1 MRYSRLTQDL
11 APLAGDKWALHL
23 EALRRRRAGEPILM
37 LTIGEPDQP
46 AEPSLIAAAKSALD
60 AGRTRYSNGHGEPGL
75 LDALVQRYQPRS
87 PTPLSADN
95 FLCLPGTQ
103 TALYVALR
111 AILEP
116 GDEVLVGDPLY
127 ATYQAV
133 IAACGARPVFLPTT
147 AESGFLPTAEAAE
160 QAVTPR
166 TKALLLNSPHNPSG
180 TVMSAS
186 LMRALGDI
194 AQRHDL
200 WIVADEVYEALIFE
214 PAQTPFVSPWD
225 WPDLQERSLLVS
237 SISKSHAAPG
247 FRSGW
252 IMASTET
259 CARAL
264 PIAEAMLFGNQPFL
278 ADATAVALAEPSQ
291 VADRMRADYARRARL
306 VEGLLERHRGLKV
319 FAPQAG
325 MFILVEVAA
334 LGLDG
339 SAFARRLLEEQGV
352 AVMPGASFGTQLAGW
367 LRLSL
372 TVDDSVIAEACRRI
386 VALVRG
392 LGADAAPQRP
402 ATA

>member
-23 EALRRRRAGEPILM
+23 EALRRRDAGEPIVM

-46 AEPSLIAAAKSALD
+46 AEPSLIAATKAALD
-60 AGRTRYSNGHGEPGL
+60 AGRTRYSNGHGELGL
-75 LDALVQRYQPRS
+75 LEALVQRYQPRS
-87 PTPLSADN
+87 PTPLSAAN

-103 TALYVALR
+103 TALYVAMR
-111 AILEP
+111 AVLEP

-133 IAACGARPVFLPTT
+133 IAACGARPVFLPTS
-147 AESGFLPTAEAAE
+147 AETGFMPTADAAE
-160 QAVTPR
+160 QAVTQR

-180 TVMSAS
+180 AVMSAS
-186 LMRALGDI
+186 LIRALGDV

-200 WIVADEVYEALIFE
+200 WIVADEVYEALIFD

-225 WPDLQERSLLVS
+225 WTDLQARSLLVS

-252 IMASTET
+252 ILASAET

-264 PIAEAMLFGNQPFL
+264 PLAEAMLFGNQPFL
-278 ADATAVALAEPSQ
+278 ADATAAALAEPSQ

-306 VEGLLERHRGLKV
+306 VEGLLERHQGLRV

-325 MFILVEVAA
+325 MFILVEVTA

-339 SAFARRLLEEQGV
+339 GAFAQRLLDEQGV
-352 AVMPGASFGTQLAGW
+352 AVMPGASFGNQLAGW

-372 TVDDSVIAEACRRI
+372 TVDDSLIAEACRR
-386 VALVRG
+386 VLALARS
-392 LGADAAPQRP
+392 L
-402 ATA
+402 